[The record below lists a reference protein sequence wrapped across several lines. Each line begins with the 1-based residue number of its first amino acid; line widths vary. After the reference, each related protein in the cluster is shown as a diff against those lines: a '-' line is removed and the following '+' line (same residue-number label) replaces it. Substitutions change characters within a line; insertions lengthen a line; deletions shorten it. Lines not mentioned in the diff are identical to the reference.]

1 MARVHERIARK
12 DYPADGIKKGDRYY
26 TWKTRVA
33 VGKSYIGRVHRSL
46 TRPTSTTGSAFV
58 AALAEIQASFQGV
71 EDADGLRAIAEQV
84 RELGQEERE
93 KFDNMP
99 EGLQQGDTG
108 QLLEERAEGCDTWA
122 DEIESA
128 ADALETK
135 LGEIDAKFSEEN
147 VDAWAQFHDSG
158 YAETD
163 EPEGEDPT
171 DEDEDQERAEALSE
185 AVEEAEGACPF

>member
-1 MARVHERIARK
+1 MARVHEKTAAK
-12 DYPADGIKKGDRYY
+12 DYPAEGIKKGDRYF
-26 TWKTRVA
+26 TWKTRVT
-33 VGKSYIGRVHRSL
+33 VGKSYVGRVHRSL
-46 TRPTSTTGSAFV
+46 TRPTSTTQSAFLSS
-58 AALAEIQASFQGV
+58 LAEIQAAFPGV

-108 QLLEERAEGCDTWA
+108 QLLEERADGCDAWA

-147 VDAWAQFHDSG
+147 VEAWAAYHDG
-158 YAETD
+158 PDDAD

-171 DEDEDQERAEALSE
+171 DEDEDQERADALSE
-185 AVEEAEGACPF
+185 AVEEAEGACPL

>member
-1 MARVHERIARK
+1 MARIHERIARK
-12 DYPADGIKKGDRYY
+12 DYPAEGIKKGDRYY
-26 TWKTRVA
+26 TWKTRVT
-33 VGKSYIGRVHRSL
+33 VGKSYVGRVHRSL
-46 TRPTSTTGSAFV
+46 TRPTSTTGSAFL

-84 RELGQEERE
+84 RDLGREERD

-99 EGLQQGDTG
+99 DGLQQGDTG
-108 QLLEERAEGCDTWA
+108 QLLEERADGCDAWA

-147 VDAWAQFHDSG
+147 VQAWAAYHEGPDG
-158 YAETD
+158 AD
-163 EPEGEDPT
+163 EPDGEDPT
-171 DEDEDQERAEALSE
+171 GEDEDQERGDALSE
-185 AVEEAEGACPF
+185 AVDEAENACPL